1 MTIVLLR
8 NDSSSHMWLL
18 ILEVIFFMTL
28 YIYLLYEIYILKTYY
43 ILNSLGVIYGLIL
56 IVIFK
61 RFIIES
67 NYIELIPFFIFVLVT
82 IALVIVI
89 LVFPFILYIPGDNS
103 QLENILIKSKLPH
116 AQYLID
122 YKKNLLKKY
131 NNWVYL

>member
-1 MTIVLLR
+1 
-8 NDSSSHMWLL
+8 
-18 ILEVIFFMTL
+18 MTL

-131 NNWVYL
+131 NN